1 MGFGMS
7 KVEHTS
13 PKKIWHLFKD
23 KGVWWKALVGS
34 NPLIVTK
41 ANKSEQ
47 YWEPSTEVMERVHRD
62 NKERT
67 R

>member
-41 ANKSEQ
+41 ANK
-47 YWEPSTEVMERVHRD
+47 TEVMERVHRD